1 MRIAHRTLRYSRVM
15 NPKLLGPLLLTVVV
29 VLLLYRRARRSFGRQ
44 PVNIGRLSLRAGV
57 LLVLG
62 AFLASVV
69 WREPRLV
76 ETLGAGV
83 LGGALLALLGLHHT
97 RFETTEQGRF
107 YTPHTYIGILVL
119 ALFVARVLYRLATM
133 SHGPGAFAPGT
144 APGDPLAVYEQSP
157 LTLAVV
163 GLPIGY
169 YVLYNLG
176 VMRKSRAL
184 ADEPPGTAGL

>member
-1 MRIAHRTLRYSRVM
+1 MD
-15 NPKLLGPLLLTVVV
+15 PKLLGPLLLGVVV
-29 VLLLYRRARRSFGRQ
+29 VLLLYRRVRRSFGRQ
-44 PVNIGRLSLRAGV
+44 PVNVGRLSLRAGV

-62 AFLASVV
+62 AFLASAV

-97 RFETTEQGRF
+97 RFEATEQGRF

-119 ALFVARVLYRLATM
+119 ALFVARLIYRVATA
-133 SHGPGAFAPGT
+133 SHGHAPGMVAPGAG
-144 APGDPLAVYEQSP
+144 PGDPLAAFEQSP
-157 LTLAVV
+157 LTLAAV

-176 VMRKSRAL
+176 VLRKSRAL
-184 ADEPPGTAGL
+184 AEQPPGTAGL